1 MPYLMTTGVG
11 INIGSLI
18 PTIKEVVSRIWIHDL
33 QVKRQQ
39 PYCYAKAHPPWQCSL
54 LSIKYFWISF
64 IFKHD
69 STKFSFETLWRKI
82 IKEKIQEPWIKKC
95 TTTYQALRWFFLVA
109 STLSVSQEP
118 NEEWYYS
125 YRDNIKEKLQKNW
138 HFKLK
143 MVSHTW
149 TTWASPPKIW
159 KGIIA
164 SCGL

>member
-1 MPYLMTTGVG
+1 MGWSGDKY
-11 INIGSLI
+11 
-18 PTIKEVVSRIWIHDL
+18 R
-33 QVKRQQ
+33 Q
-39 PYCYAKAHPPWQCSL
+39 PYPHNQRGCFQDLNPWPPSHEAMYVHYYL
-54 LSIKYFWISF
+54 YLYSINHFWISF

-82 IKEKIQEPWIKKC
+82 IKGKKIQDAWIKKYP
-95 TTTYQALRWFFLVA
+95 TTYQALRWFFLVA